1 MSLDLSRRAALAL
14 LAGLTAGTLAP
25 RVALAAAPTDR
36 RFVLI
41 VLRGALDGLAAVPP
55 WFDPDYAPLRA
66 GLAPMA
72 PGSAEGALDLDG
84 RFGLHPALGQ
94 VHAMFRAGEAAI
106 VHAVATPYRERSH
119 FDAQDL
125 LENGTTRAR
134 GASDGWLNR
143 ALALMGRGD
152 QPIGLAVGH
161 NIPLV
166 LRGQVAVGSW
176 APQELPTPSP
186 DFIALLGQLYTR
198 DAPLARALQEARRTH
213 AMAEDVLGDPRQ
225 PGSAGRGVD
234 TLPTTARA
242 LGRLLAAADGP
253 RGAPR
258 EIGGWDTH
266 AMQNARL
273 AQMLRALDQSIAAMR
288 AALDAGWQRT
298 IVAVVTEFGRTVHRN
313 GTGGTDHGTA
323 SVALLIGGAVAGG
336 RVLGTWP
343 GLAESKLH
351 QGRDLAP
358 TTDLRAVLKGV
369 VLAHLGMPRQALERS
384 VFPGSGDATPLAGL
398 VRV

>member
-1 MSLDLSRRAALAL
+1 MTMDLSRRAALAVF
-14 LAGLTAGTLAP
+14 AAPTAATLAP
-25 RVALAAAPTDR
+25 RIALAAAPTDR
-36 RFVLI
+36 RFVFV
-41 VLRGALDGLAAVPP
+41 VLRGALDGLATVPP
-55 WFDPDYAPLRA
+55 WFDRDYAPLRA

-84 RFGLHPALGQ
+84 RFGLHPALAQ
-94 VHAMFRAGEAAI
+94 LHAMFRTGEAAI

-143 ALALMGRGD
+143 ALALMDHGEQR
-152 QPIGLAVGH
+152 IGLAVGH
-161 NIPLV
+161 NVPLV
-166 LRGQVAVGSW
+166 LRGPVAVGSW

-213 AMAEDVLGDPRQ
+213 AMAEDVLGEPRQ
-225 PGSAGRGVD
+225 AGSAGRGVD
-234 TLPTTARA
+234 ALPMTARA

-253 RGAPR
+253 RVATL

-273 AQMLRALDQSIAAMR
+273 AQMLRALDQSIATMR
-288 AALDAGWQRT
+288 AALDATWQRT
-298 IVAVVTEFGRTVHRN
+298 VVAVVTEFGRTVHRN

-323 SVALLIGGAVAGG
+323 SIAMLIGGAVAGG

-343 GLAESKLH
+343 GLAEAKLH

-369 VLAHLGMPRQALERS
+369 LLAHLGLPRQGLERS
-384 VFPGSGDATPLAGL
+384 VFPGSGDAMPLAGL
-398 VRV
+398 VKV